1 MKGKEIGMLDN
12 KQSRSDAQKRAPM
25 NKREK
30 ALYIAGIVLC
40 VILVPILVLNSILIV
55 RSMIHPDEVPSIGKY
70 VPLIVLTESMDPEI
84 QSGDLILCERVDCE
98 DLNVGDV
105 ISYFDPKSSG
115 TTVITH
121 RIAEKIVDSETG
133 EIVFR
138 TAGDN
143 NNLPDSW
150 DVPAKNVIG
159 RWIEGARFFWVGSII
174 LFMQSTLG
182 LIVCVLVPI
191 AVFVTI
197 EILRRRKRDGEQQSD
212 IDRLRAELETLK
224 AAKAAEQT
232 IGADVS
238 AEEPPEPKN
247 ETQSEE

>member
-1 MKGKEIGMLDN
+1 MLDN

-40 VILVPILVLNSILIV
+40 VILVPILILNCTLIIG
-55 RSMIHPDEVPSIGKY
+55 SMIHPDEVPSIGKY
-70 VPLIVLTESMDPEI
+70 VPLIVLTESMDPKI
-84 QSGDLILCERVDCE
+84 QSGDLIICEKVDCE
-98 DLNVGDV
+98 DLEEGDV

-121 RIAEKIVDSETG
+121 RISEKIVDSETG

-182 LIVCVLVPI
+182 LIICVLVPI
-191 AVFVTI
+191 ALFVTV

-212 IDRLRAELETLK
+212 IDRLRAELEALK

-232 IGADVS
+232 VGADVS
-238 AEEPPEPKN
+238 AEQTAEEETPESEN